1 MNYLDISKLKFPS
14 LCLFIT
20 FADCRQKEKTDMASS
35 NPANTLSRF
44 VLELHT
50 NDGDDRPVYV
60 VGNFNQWHVADK
72 AYMMQAVG
80 PGKFR
85 LELEQPSLPEVL
97 EYKYARGSWDYVEL
111 DAMGQERPN
120 RKVSS
125 ESGFSMDKVNK
136 WRTDSFNFSAELLP
150 KIEVI
155 EEDFDIPGS
164 IRTRRIA
171 ALLPHDYY
179 ESDKHYPVL
188 YLQDGQNLYDDY
200 APYGNWAVD
209 KRMAQLQEENK
220 GDVIIIAIDHAM
232 DKRIVEYTPQ
242 NTKTKLGKGEGRQYI
257 RFLADTL
264 KPYIDKRFR
273 TLSDWGNTGIGGS
286 SMGGLVSIYAGL
298 MYPNIYGRLM
308 IFSPSLWVTP
318 RIRFQL
324 LNLKQPYG
332 GRVYLYGGN
341 KESETMVPNLKRLQA
356 ALEAQHVHIKP
367 QFLISVDP
375 YGKHTEA
382 HWSKEFSPALKWL
395 FFNKEH

>member
-1 MNYLDISKLKFPS
+1 
-14 LCLFIT
+14 
-20 FADCRQKEKTDMASS
+20 MASR
-35 NPANTLSRF
+35 NTAETTQYF

-50 NDGDDRPVYV
+50 NSGDDRPVYV
-60 VGNFNQWHVADK
+60 VGNFNQWRVADQNYK
-72 AYMMQAVG
+72 MKVVA

-85 LELEQPSLPEVL
+85 LKLASNKLPDVL
-97 EYKYARGSWDYVEL
+97 EYKYARGNWDYVEL
-111 DAMGQERPN
+111 DPNGQERPN

-125 ESGFSMDKVNK
+125 KQGFSMDKVKK
-136 WRTDSFNFSAELLP
+136 WRTDQLSFSKELLP

-155 EEDFDIPGS
+155 EEKFDIPGS

-171 ALLPHDYY
+171 AILPYDYY
-179 ESDKHYPVL
+179 KSNKEYPVL

-209 KRMAQLQEENK
+209 KRMAQLQEENR

-232 DKRIVEYTPQ
+232 DKRIVEYTPDA
-242 NTKTKLGKGEGRQYI
+242 TKTKLGKGEGRQYI
-257 RFLADTL
+257 RFLAETL

-273 TLSDWGNTGIGGS
+273 TLSDWKNTGIGGS

-324 LNLKQPYG
+324 LNLKQPYA

-341 KESETMVPNLKRLQA
+341 KESETMVSNLKRLQA
-356 ALEAQHVHIKP
+356 ALESQDVDIKP
-367 QFLISVDP
+367 VFKVSINPQ
-375 YGKHTEA
+375 GKHNEV
-382 HWSKEFSPALKWL
+382 HWSEEFIPALKWL
-395 FFNKEH
+395 FFEMNTKKTLKTKA